1 SCVTAVSMSA
11 TDRPAPSSSKEASS
25 GSGAA
30 SERSPVG
37 ASGVSSSIGLW
48 TGSRGSDVV
57 MPGEVGGAN
66 LSQDTPG
73 AHAKPRPASV
83 LVGGLGAPSRV
94 PRPGGSPAGPV
105 CQVPAWGARS
115 VVPPWVGASSAQ
127 VAAWFWCSVPTVTTC
142 STPCSTHR
150 TCWSEPRY
158 PHYIHT

>member
-1 SCVTAVSMSA
+1 MSA

-57 MPGEVGGAN
+57 MPGEVGGSN

-73 AHAKPRPASV
+73 DHPRPRPASV

-94 PRPGGSPAGPV
+94 PRPGRSPAGPV
-105 CQVPAWGARS
+105 CQVPAWGRPLRGPTMGRS
-115 VVPPWVGASSAQ
+115 VICAGRGVVLVLGPHSPNMLHPLLHPSNLLVRAQIPPLH
-127 VAAWFWCSVPTVTTC
+127 T
-142 STPCSTHR
+142 
-150 TCWSEPRY
+150 
-158 PHYIHT
+158 YITMTL